1 MEIDSE
7 SKRRLNALYEAFSTV
22 AQDAYVFLCN
32 MKYDYSRWS
41 KNAVDFFGLP
51 GEYMEN
57 AGSIWEEH
65 IHPEDR
71 ADYHASINR
80 IFTNAANGHDMQYRA
95 RAVDGSYVVCTCRGV
110 VMMGEDGK
118 PLYFGGSIK
127 NHGISSYIDSITGLR
142 SLYGFFEDLEAMFK
156 KNDAGIIL
164 ELGISNFAN
173 YNDLHGYSFGNR
185 ILQSFAG
192 LLSQRFA
199 NTGAVY
205 RLDGT
210 KFAVITHTLS
220 LDEIKDIYQD
230 IHDYVRS
237 SFFVDGRKVAVTI
250 NAGDM
255 LVDNFDITEKIVY
268 TCLRYS
274 YYESKKLHM
283 GDLVTFVDGVND
295 NNRITLN
302 KLDTI
307 RNSVLDDCSG
317 FFLTYQPIMYADS
330 LKLKGVEALLRWKN
344 DTYGLVPPIQ
354 FIPVL
359 EQDAVFP
366 ILGKWILKQAMTD
379 GRRLMERYPD
389 IIININLS
397 YAQLK
402 TIGFVEEV
410 LTLLGETGLP
420 ARNLCLEITERCR
433 LVNKELLYD
442 IITIFR
448 SKGIKIAL
456 DDFGTGYSTLEI
468 LRELEVDT
476 VKIDRGFV
484 MNIETSSAD
493 QATLK
498 CVSELASSFN
508 ADVCVEGVETVEMQ
522 DFIRQYR
529 VSSLQGYYY
538 SKPVPLDEFMSREF

>member
-1 MEIDSE
+1 MEIDRE
-7 SKRRLNALYEAFSTV
+7 SKRRLDSLYEAFSTV

-41 KNAVDFFGLP
+41 KNAVNFFGLP

-57 AGSIWEEH
+57 AGGIWEEY
-65 IHPEDR
+65 IHPDDR
-71 ADYHASINR
+71 ADYHASIER
-80 IFTNAANGHDMQYRA
+80 IFTNSDSGHDMQYRA

-127 NHGISSYIDSITGLR
+127 NHGMTSYIDPITGLR
-142 SLYGFFEDLEAMFK
+142 SLYGFFEDLKTMFQK
-156 KNDAGIIL
+156 KDVGIIL
-164 ELGISNFAN
+164 EIGISNFAN

-185 ILQSFAG
+185 ILQSFAR

-199 NTGAVY
+199 NAGAVY

-210 KFAVITHTLS
+210 KFSVITHTLT
-220 LDEIKDIYQD
+220 LDEVKDIYQE

-237 SFFVDGRKVAVTI
+237 SFFVDERKVAITI

-255 LVDNFDITEKIVY
+255 LVDNFDITDKIVY

-274 YYESKKLHM
+274 YYESKNLHM

-302 KLDTI
+302 KLDAI
-307 RNSVLDDCSG
+307 RNSVLDGCSG
-317 FFLTYQPIMYADS
+317 FFLTYQPIMHADS
-330 LKLKGVEALLRWKN
+330 LTLRGVEALLRWKN

-379 GRRLMERYPD
+379 GCKLMEKYPD
-389 IIININLS
+389 IIVNINLS

-402 TIGFVEEV
+402 SPGFVEEV
-410 LTLLGETGLP
+410 LTLLSETGLP
-420 ARNLCLEITERCR
+420 AHNLCLEITERCR

-448 SKGIKIAL
+448 SMGIKIAL

-468 LRELEVDT
+468 LRELKVDT

-484 MNIETSSAD
+484 MNIETSTAD

-508 ADVCVEGVETVEMQ
+508 ADVCVEGVETKDMQ

-538 SKPVPLDEFMSREF
+538 SKPVPLDEFMNREF